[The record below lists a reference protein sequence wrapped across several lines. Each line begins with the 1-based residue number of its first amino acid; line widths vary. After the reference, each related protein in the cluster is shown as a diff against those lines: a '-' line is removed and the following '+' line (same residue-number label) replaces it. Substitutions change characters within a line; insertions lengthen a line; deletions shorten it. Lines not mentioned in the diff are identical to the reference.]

1 MFSGRVPAFCGFSS
15 QKNWDIG
22 VTTFYQLLTGAGPL
36 NRCPLTMG
44 VSYGQKLDHI
54 QHILFTALQ
63 CFLSDY
69 PKWLQHTA
77 FCRYFVDFV
86 DVSSS
91 VSQCPSQAPA
101 TIHVKPR
108 QPQPGFSVRLISFH
122 LSSFQNSILSF
133 QCWATPPLAWLGL
146 VHIRAETDLWTRWR
160 PPLAASWECF

>member
-1 MFSGRVPAFCGFSS
+1 MFSGRVPAFCGFCR

-22 VTTFYQLLTGAGPL
+22 VTTFYQLLTGAGPV

-54 QHILFTALQ
+54 QHILFTAV
-63 CFLSDY
+63 FSV
-69 PKWLQHTA
+69 WLPQMIATHGIW
-77 FCRYFVDFV
+77 YFVDFV

-101 TIHVKPR
+101 TINVKPR

-146 VHIRAETDLWTRWR
+146 VHIRAETDLWSRWR
-160 PPLAASWECF
+160 PPLVASWECF